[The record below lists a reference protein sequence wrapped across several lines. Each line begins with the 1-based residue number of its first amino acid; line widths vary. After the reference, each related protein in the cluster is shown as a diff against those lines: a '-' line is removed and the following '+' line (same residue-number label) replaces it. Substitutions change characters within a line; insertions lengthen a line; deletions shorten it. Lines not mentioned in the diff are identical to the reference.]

1 MDFSR
6 IARQLNEGMESTEAA
21 ISSSEKAK
29 EGGIK
34 QKEGTDRRRQAQ
46 KSQMSQQRTTPVKSD
61 VSFTSEE
68 YKTEREIA
76 KNLREK
82 RSDWRQD
89 LIEAAKPDEQGNHP
103 YVDVMPF
110 VNQKAMEAGRQMKD
124 AARMEGGK
132 QAKMASEE
140 FIGEEES
147 GMDKAMAFM
156 RDKYKGALMSPNK
169 EKKEISDEERQRR
182 ARNRA
187 KFAKKEH
194 DRLYGRK
201 ND

>member
-1 MDFSR
+1 MDFSN
-6 IARQLNEGMESTEAA
+6 IARQLREGMESTEAA
-21 ISSSEKAK
+21 ASSSEKAVQ
-29 EGGIK
+29 GGMLQK
-34 QKEGTDRRRQAQ
+34 QDTNRRRNSQ
-46 KSQMSQQRTTPVKSD
+46 KSHMSQQRSTPMKSD
-61 VSFTSEE
+61 VTFASEGYRE
-68 YKTEREIA
+68 EREIV
-76 KNLREK
+76 KNLSNK
-82 RSDWRQD
+82 LSDWRQD

-110 VNQKAMEAGRQMKD
+110 MNQKAMEAGRQMKD

-147 GMDKAMAFM
+147 GMDKAMALM
-156 RDKYKGALMSPNK
+156 RDKYKGALMNPNK
-169 EKKEISDEERQRR
+169 EKKEISDEERERR

>member
-46 KSQMSQQRTTPVKSD
+46 KSHMSQQRTTPVKSD

-68 YKTEREIA
+68 YKQKERLPES
-76 KNLREK
+76 KRE

-132 QAKMASEE
+132 QAKMASE
-140 FIGEEES
+140 S
-147 GMDKAMAFM
+147 AALDFM

>member
-1 MDFSR
+1 M
-6 IARQLNEGMESTEAA
+6 
-21 ISSSEKAK
+21 
-29 EGGIK
+29 
-34 QKEGTDRRRQAQ
+34 
-46 KSQMSQQRTTPVKSD
+46 KSD

-68 YKTEREIA
+68 YKEEREIV
-76 KNLREK
+76 KNLSNK
-82 RSDWRQD
+82 LSDWRQD
-89 LIEAAKPDEQGNHP
+89 LVEAAKPDEEGNHP

-110 VNQKAMEAGRQMKD
+110 MNQKAMEAGRQMKD

-140 FIGEEES
+140 VNVNPNLRRHNAVIKSIKDRKSGQGHNTFSPFLDRHRNVTDRIKNRRMNEEES
-147 GMDKAMAFM
+147 AMDQAMRLM
-156 RDKYKGALMSPNK
+156 RDKYKGALMNPNK
-169 EKKEISDEERQRR
+169 EKKEISDEERERR

>member
-1 MDFSR
+1 MDFSN
-6 IARQLNEGMESTEAA
+6 IARQLREDMSSTEAA
-21 ISSSEKAK
+21 ISSAEKAK

-34 QKEGTDRRRQAQ
+34 QKEGTDRRREAQ
-46 KSQMSQQRTTPVKSD
+46 KAHMSQQRTAPVKSD

-68 YKTEREIA
+68 YKTEREVA

-89 LIEAAKPDEQGNHP
+89 LIEAAEPDEQGNHP

-110 VNQKAMEAGRQMKD
+110 MNQKAMEAKRQMKD
-124 AARMEGGK
+124 AARIEGGK
-132 QAKMASEE
+132 QAKMASESAALE
-140 FIGEEES
+140 
-147 GMDKAMAFM
+147 FM
-156 RDKYKGALMSPNK
+156 RDKYKGALMNPNK
-169 EKKEISDEERQRR
+169 EKKEISDEERERR